1 MRNSSVQAV
10 SLIVANGVA
19 LVSVMVVAAFL
30 GPAEMARYGLLIFLA
45 GLVTQIASLLVKP
58 GTVRRTFGGGDDD
71 DDDDDDDVASSS
83 PPRTLGTGLAW
94 ALVLGL
100 IATVLIYVFRSPI
113 ADVLLGDPEDE
124 NLVALAGLLAGAL
137 LVFKICDIVLWLER
151 RPTAFLIADSS
162 RPILGLIV
170 LVDLPR
176 RAAPGSRGR

>member
-1 MRNSSVQAV
+1 MTTTTTTSPR
-10 SLIVANGVA
+10 
-19 LVSVMVVAAFL
+19 
-30 GPAEMARYGLLIFLA
+30 ARRRA
-45 GLVTQIASLLVKP
+45 RSAP
-58 GTVRRTFGGGDDD
+58 GSPGR
-71 DDDDDDDVASSS
+71 SSS
-83 PPRTLGTGLAW
+83 
-94 ALVLGL
+94 AL
-100 IATVLIYVFRSPI
+100 ISTVLIYVFREPI

-176 RAAPGSRGR
+176 DRLRGRGSDDRHA